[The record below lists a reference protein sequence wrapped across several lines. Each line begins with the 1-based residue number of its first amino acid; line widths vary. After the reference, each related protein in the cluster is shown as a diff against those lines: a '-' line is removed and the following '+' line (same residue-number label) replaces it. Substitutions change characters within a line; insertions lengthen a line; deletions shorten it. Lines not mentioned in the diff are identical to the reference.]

1 MEVLASD
8 VERIPAASLNVPLDQ
23 FVTVWQTAEELDA
36 AGEGGWYAT
45 GVVETCRWLGHAV
58 VEGPGGR
65 RELAYSPVTNTT
77 QMAIEELIEAECV
90 RAEVLAMRRPIPSWL
105 QRRPGWI
112 DGVSA
117 TLNWAWQRRGP
128 APIEDVSASG

>member
-23 FVTVWQTAEELDA
+23 FVEVWQTAEKLDA
-36 AGEGGWYAT
+36 VGDGGWYVT

-58 VEGPGGR
+58 VVGPEGR
-65 RELAYSPVTNTT
+65 REPAYAPVTNTT

-90 RAEVLAMRRPIPSWL
+90 RSEVLAMRRPIPSWL

-112 DGVSA
+112 DGVCT
-117 TLNWAWQRRGP
+117 TLNWAWRRRP
-128 APIEDVSASG
+128 APIEGVSATS